1 MTPQQ
6 PDGQMLN
13 NFRYQELEFAK
24 DGSVVDPGQAAA
36 VAGLATSVTDLI
48 VMSHGWNNNI
58 DEARD
63 LYRELTASMNTVLP
77 SAPIRLGGRSIG
89 ILGVFWPSKRF
100 TDAELIPGG
109 AAGLVT
115 DQTLPDDLR
124 AMGDAFA
131 ADDAEAKLN
140 RAAELADQ
148 LDVSPDARNEYAD
161 VLRSLIRPA
170 SAEPADAADELFS
183 LSGDDLL
190 ARLQN
195 AMIAAMTGLPAVGGP
210 GGIGGVQALP
220 AEGVGMGGIGGI
232 GGFGVGG
239 LGGVDGLAGVG
250 GGGIGGAAGL
260 FDGISAIWSK
270 GRALLNY
277 LTYYTMKDRAGD
289 IGANSLGPIL
299 AASVVGKTRLHLVGH
314 SFGARL
320 VTAAA
325 NSLPAAGS
333 VSSISLLQGAF
344 SHNSFAVDWV
354 PGQNG
359 GFRHLIDDKC
369 ITGPMIITHT
379 RNDKAVGIAY
389 AIASSIAGQNAE
401 DVGDANSQFGG
412 LGSNGAQH
420 TPEANNGQP
429 LQAAG
434 AAYTFDNQVVYN
446 LLADQFVSGH
456 GDVTNVAVAN
466 AILQAVGS
474 AP

>member
-6 PDGQMLN
+6 PDRQMLN

-24 DGSVVDPGQAAA
+24 DGSVVHPEQAAA
-36 VAGLATSVTDLI
+36 VAGLAASVTDLI

-77 SAPIRLGGRSIG
+77 SAPIALGGRSIG
-89 ILGVFWPSKRF
+89 ILGVLWPSKRF

-109 AAGLVT
+109 AAGLVA
-115 DQTLPDDLR
+115 DPTLPDDLR

-131 ADDAEAKLN
+131 ADDAEATLN

-148 LDVSPDARNEYAD
+148 LDVSVDARNEFAD

-220 AEGVGMGGIGGI
+220 AEG
-232 GGFGVGG
+232 
-239 LGGVDGLAGVG
+239 LGQGGVG

-379 RNDKAVGIAY
+379 RNDRAVGIAY

-434 AAYTFDNQVVYN
+434 ADYTFDNQVVYN
-446 LLADQFVSGH
+446 LLADQFISGH